1 MRAAAVS
8 RLGAARRAPGARGAQ
23 LVARAYI
30 STSSTEKILKL
41 DPLNPSLSSYRR
53 TKIVCTI
60 GPASWVRVNS
70 PLPLLLVMAMTAASL
85 LYD

>member
-1 MRAAAVS
+1 MLAALGQGEMLARGGAGAWRRAA
-8 RLGAARRAPGARGAQ
+8 GAWGAQ
-23 LVARAYI
+23 LAGRADI

-60 GPASWVRVNS
+60 GPASWVRAHFCS
-70 PLPLLLVMAMTAASL
+70 LDALLL
-85 LYD
+85 

>member
-1 MRAAAVS
+1 VLAALGKGEMQPGAAAALARGGTGVWRRAA
-8 RLGAARRAPGARGAQ
+8 GASGAQ
-23 LVARAYI
+23 LTGRAGI

-60 GPASWVRVNS
+60 GPASWVRAE
-70 PLPLLLVMAMTAASL
+70 LLLA
-85 LYD
+85 